1 MLGLGFVQGTAN
13 PFVRALHR
21 CVLFGVA
28 QAYEGGLAVRRRLPP
43 VAGRHLARM
52 PASLREAHGA
62 WVPATATSVSQAERA
77 RVFVAAMTA
86 LGDEPPV
93 VERQLLALGF
103 SPVLVEDLTASADG
117 LSAPL
122 VVGGRLASPAPGAAV
137 A

>member
-1 MLGLGFVQGTAN
+1 MRLGAD
-13 PFVRALHR
+13 
-21 CVLFGVA
+21 
-28 QAYEGGLAVRRRLPP
+28 
-43 VAGRHLARM
+43 
-52 PASLREAHGA
+52 
-62 WVPATATSVSQAERA
+62 RA
-77 RVFVAAMTA
+77 RQPEQARIFVAAMTA

-117 LSAPL
+117 LRAAPL